1 MKTRKIIAVLLV
13 SLLALPLAADEV
25 IKNFTEKI
33 YPDESGNVKIKLEI
47 SLKSDSNRIFLPFNY
62 PNNTKLVKLG
72 ENLIRAD
79 IVNIDGVKY
88 IEMVS
93 KNKFDSSQTYSV
105 FLDADKY
112 FDYEKNRSEF
122 GNYNFSYKFI
132 NTRSKVIDT
141 YKVYFFLPAKY
152 VVTSITETIP
162 KVKSSNP
169 DFPFELGR
177 IEGLNYVMLK
187 NHKMSIGESSFIKFR
202 FKEEKK
208 SMLLFTVLILIAG
221 AYLVFF
227 RDLIKNK
234 NKK

>member
-1 MKTRKIIAVLLV
+1 MITKKIITIFLL
-13 SLLALPLAADEV
+13 SLFALPLTAEET

-33 YPDESGNVKIKLEI
+33 YPDKSGNVKIKLEI
-47 SLKSDSNRIFLPFNY
+47 SLKHDSNTVLLPFNY
-62 PNNTKLVKLG
+62 PNDAKIVNCG
-72 ENLIRAD
+72 ENLMRAE
-79 IVNIDGVKY
+79 IVKLDGVKY
-88 IEMVS
+88 IEMTA
-93 KNKFDSSQTYSV
+93 KNRFDSTQTYSIQ
-105 FLDADKY
+105 LDAEKY
-112 FDYEKNRSEF
+112 FDYEKNSSEF
-122 GNYNFSYKFI
+122 GNFNFTHRFI
-132 NTRSKVIDT
+132 NTRSISIDA
-141 YKVYFFLPAKY
+141 YKAYIFLPANY
-152 VVTSITETIP
+152 VVTSITETLP

-169 DFPFELGR
+169 ESPFELGR